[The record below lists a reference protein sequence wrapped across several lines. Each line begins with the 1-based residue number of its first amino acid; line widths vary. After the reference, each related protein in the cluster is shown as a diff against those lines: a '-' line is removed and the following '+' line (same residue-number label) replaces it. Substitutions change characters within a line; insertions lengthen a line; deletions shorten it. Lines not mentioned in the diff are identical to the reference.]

1 MIENVKTIERQQ
13 QTNHTGSKSPENDNL
28 TRDSAAISGDWS
40 SEGQIAYEREL
51 FSYLIARAYLIAICE
66 SIVRVRERENV
77 CELRLCER
85 ERDRNFYFRFSP
97 EVKIETEPKLRFG

>member
-66 SIVRVRERENV
+66 NIVRARERECVRVAIVRERE
-77 CELRLCER
+77 R
-85 ERDRNFYFRFSP
+85 
-97 EVKIETEPKLRFG
+97 